1 MKLDAIPDQ
10 LPGSLP
16 PKGKDHLVAGNR
28 LSRVALPGLLN
39 STCEHLLE
47 PGRQPQK
54 ATDIEAVERDAIQ
67 REAELAVPQRI
78 SQVTM
83 LRGLLKVARCRS

>member
-1 MKLDAIPDQ
+1 MQ
-10 LPGSLP
+10 FRTNYQVVYR

-28 LSRVALPGLLN
+28 LSRVALPSPLN

-67 REAELAVPQRI
+67 REAELAVPQQIPNSVMVAGLIQTARW
-78 SQVTM
+78 
-83 LRGLLKVARCRS
+83 LR